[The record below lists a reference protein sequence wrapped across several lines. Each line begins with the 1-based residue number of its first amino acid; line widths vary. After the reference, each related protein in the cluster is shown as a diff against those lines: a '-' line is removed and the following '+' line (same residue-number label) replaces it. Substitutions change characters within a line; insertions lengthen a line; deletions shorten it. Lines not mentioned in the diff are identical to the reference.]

1 MNKKVLILCGA
12 LALVVGLS
20 LFAILPGDEG
30 GTTAVITKDG
40 ILLHEVDLEDPGM
53 ESQTFH
59 ILGEH
64 GEENVVRVEH
74 GRVCMESASCP
85 DQVCVNQGYISN
97 SALPIVCLPNKVI
110 VTIEGGESDLD
121 AATK

>member
-1 MNKKVLILCGA
+1 MNKKIGLLCAA
-12 LALVVGLS
+12 LAVAVGLS
-20 LFAILPGDEG
+20 LWAVLPEKES

-40 ILLHEVDLEDPGM
+40 VLLHEVDLEDPGM

-59 ILGEH
+59 ILGEN

-85 DQVCVNQGYISN
+85 DQVCVNQGYISD